1 MGLMSYH
8 EPVLLQECVDGLKID
23 PDGIYVDLTFGG
35 GGHSREILK
44 HLKSGHLFAF
54 DQDKDAQMNLIQDSR
69 FTFIPHNFRYAKN
82 FLRLHK
88 AIPVNGILADLG
100 ISSHQIDE
108 PERGF
113 STRADGP
120 LDMRMSAGMEKTA
133 QSVLNTY
140 SEEQLTRMFRDNSDM
155 HEARKLARML
165 CNARSQK
172 PIATIDELKTIITPL
187 AQKGKENTFLSRV
200 FQAIRIEVNDEMA
213 ALEEMLTQLPEL
225 LAEGGRAVIISYHSL
240 EDRLVKNLVKSGNTE
255 GNIEKDFYGNPLVPF
270 ESVTRKPIV
279 PTEAELER
287 NPRSRS
293 AKLRIAEKI

>member
-8 EPVLLQECVDGLKID
+8 EPVLLQECVEGLKID
-23 PDGIYVDLTFGG
+23 PEGIYVDLTFGG

-133 QSVLNTY
+133 HSVINTY
-140 SEEQLTRMFRDNSDM
+140 SEEQLTKMFRDNSDM

-172 PIATIDELKTIITPL
+172 SIDTIDDLKTVVTPL

-200 FQAIRIEVNDEMA
+200 FQAIRIEVNDEVA

-225 LAEGGRAVIISYHSL
+225 LAEGGRVVIISYHSL
-240 EDRLVKNLVKSGNTE
+240 EDRLVKNLLKSGNTE

-279 PTEAELER
+279 PTDAELER

>member
-8 EPVLLQECVDGLKID
+8 EPVLLQECVEGLKID

-44 HLKSGHLFAF
+44 QLKSGHLFAF

-82 FLRLHK
+82 FLRLHN

-133 QSVLNTY
+133 HSVINTY
-140 SEEQLTRMFRDNSDM
+140 SEEQLTKMFRDNSDM

-172 PIATIDELKTIITPL
+172 SIDTIDDLKTVVTPL

-213 ALEEMLTQLPEL
+213 ALEEILTQLPEL

-279 PTEAELER
+279 PTDAELER

>member
-1 MGLMSYH
+1 MSYH
-8 EPVLLQECVDGLKID
+8 EPVLLQECVEGLKID
-23 PDGIYVDLTFGG
+23 PEGIYVDLTFGG

-133 QSVLNTY
+133 HSVINTY
-140 SEEQLTRMFRDNSDM
+140 SEEQLTKMFRDNSDM

-172 PIATIDELKTIITPL
+172 SIDTIDDLKTVVTPL

-200 FQAIRIEVNDEMA
+200 FQAIRIEVNDEVA

-225 LAEGGRAVIISYHSL
+225 LAEGGRVVIISYHSL
-240 EDRLVKNLVKSGNTE
+240 EDRLVKNLLKSGNTE

-279 PTEAELER
+279 PTDAELER